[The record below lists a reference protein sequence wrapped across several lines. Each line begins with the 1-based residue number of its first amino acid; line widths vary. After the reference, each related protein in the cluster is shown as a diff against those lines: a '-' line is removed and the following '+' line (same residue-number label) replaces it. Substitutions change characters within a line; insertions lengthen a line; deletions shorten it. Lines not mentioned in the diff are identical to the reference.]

1 MYIHGQ
7 FVNLQGDTCSVY
19 ILTKSDK
26 TKEVE
31 IGTEDGIL
39 FSDDPAETSN
49 EVNDTFDHLLKQS
62 AKVRLLCREYVADF
76 FCASCKDAVVNM
88 YVGDKCVFAGFIE
101 PQSYSMPYND
111 IYDEIE
117 LNCIDVLS
125 ALQYSKYKNIGALGV
140 TYALIKSEAAQRSFY
155 DIFNEIITDITSNL
169 DIVGGH
175 IRHYYYDGS
184 KAIDSSAANHYSI
197 LSQLSIS
204 DLLFMGDD
212 EDDVWQQD
220 DILEE
225 IFKYLN
231 LHIAQVGFD
240 FYIFSWESV
249 KSSSKIAWK
258 DLISG
263 ESLSAVR
270 SDIEITNANA
280 SDTDTNISIDEIY
293 NQLLLTD
300 KIKKIE
306 SIIESPLDDDLLK
319 SPFANK
325 QKYMTEYSA
334 DGEGKKAYKAFYAMT
349 HDESTNYGAGTITDW
364 FMQVMQNSAW
374 TFSRANGKG
383 DLYADYSDGSNQQ
396 NLPIYMGSHN
406 VGAIIAFG
414 SVQINTAND
423 DNSPTSKVD
432 MSNYL
437 VISVN
442 GNEIDNDENKTFPS
456 ESALKALS
464 PMATYNGNSTGG
476 VFSPGDE
483 ETTNYIVLSGKVI
496 LNPVMH
502 QSGMI
507 FEASGTRNAYYKD
520 LRNLAWVLM
529 PSGDNQVIV
538 WHSTCPSRKN
548 KDGRYYTQKFWGAQK
563 PSDEVSWS
571 TSVTKALY
579 PYTGEG
585 PQDYEFKYSAVGD
598 SSDKISKVS
607 VLQCM
612 LIIGDK
618 CVVEK
623 QPGEDLGTGVKGTGN
638 GQTSDFVWKK
648 YKERSQCTSD
658 DEYFAQSFAIG
669 FDPKIGD
676 KLIGTEFSM
685 QNNISYT
692 MGIDAEGIAIP
703 IKKSDKISG
712 VVKFMILGPVNVT
725 WDEIT
730 RRHPTFFRHT
740 KWSSS
745 SVPLMAHVSSIML
758 KSFEVKVYS
767 DNGFINNNNDDND
780 VVYMSDTVETFNNKK
795 DDLEFKFT
803 SQLTADECLKLGVS
817 NDVKMSTPLN
827 VTTGD
832 GVASIYDY
840 NNPTSGMV
848 KPEQRYVDSYYNE
861 YHKPRVIMEQKL
873 IDPKAAITLFDH
885 YTHPAMGKTFF
896 IQGMGLNLK
905 DGEADITLKEINN
918 D

>member
-1 MYIHGQ
+1 MYIHGE
-7 FVNLQGDTCSVY
+7 FINLQGDTCSVY
-19 ILTKSDK
+19 ILTNSDR
-26 TKEVE
+26 TEEVE
-31 IGTEDGIL
+31 IGVDGIL
-39 FSDDPAETSN
+39 FSDDPAEIDN
-49 EVNDTFDHLLKQS
+49 EVNDTFDHLLRQS
-62 AKVRLLCREYVADF
+62 AKVRLLCREFVSDF

-125 ALQYSKYKNIGALGV
+125 ALQYSKYRNIGSSGV
-140 TYALIKSEAAQRSFY
+140 SYTFVKSEAEQRTFY
-155 DIFNEIITDITSNL
+155 AVFSEIMADITANL
-169 DIVGGH
+169 DILGSH
-175 IRHYYYDGS
+175 TAHYWYDGS
-184 KAIDSSAANHYSI
+184 KAVNGDSANHYQI
-197 LSQLSIS
+197 FSQLSIS
-204 DLLFMGDD
+204 DLLFLGDD
-212 EDDVWQQD
+212 EDDVWQQND
-220 DILEE
+220 VLEE

-231 LHIAQVGFD
+231 LHIVQSGFD
-240 FYIFSWESV
+240 FYIFSWETV
-249 KSSSKIAWK
+249 KSSSDIVWY
-258 DLISG
+258 DLIGGGSQT
-263 ESLSAVR
+263 SVR
-270 SDIEITNANA
+270 VNTEISNDIV

-293 NQLLLTD
+293 NQLILTD
-300 KIKKIE
+300 KIEKME
-306 SIIESPLDDDLLK
+306 SVIESPLDDDLLK

-334 DGEGKKAYKAFYAMT
+334 DGEGRKAYNAFYAMV

-374 TFSRANGKG
+374 TFSKADGAG
-383 DLYADYSDGSNQQ
+383 DLYADYSGGTNQQ
-396 NLPIYMGSHN
+396 DLPVYMGSHN

-437 VISVN
+437 VISIN
-442 GNEIDNDENKTFPS
+442 GNEVDNDDSKTFPS
-456 ESALKALS
+456 ESALKAMS
-464 PMATYNGNSTGG
+464 PMATYTGNSVGG
-476 VFSPGDE
+476 VFSPGDDD
-483 ETTNYIVLSGKVI
+483 TTNYIVLSGKVI

-502 QSGMI
+502 QSGLVRELGNI
-507 FEASGTRNAYYKD
+507 RDAYYKD
-520 LRNLAWVLM
+520 LRNLEWSSSINMEDGKAY
-529 PSGDNQVIV
+529 V
-538 WHSTCPSRKN
+538 WHQTCASRKN
-548 KDGRYYTQKFWGAQK
+548 DDGRYYTQKFWEAEK
-563 PSDEVSWS
+563 PNDEASWS
-571 TSVTKALY
+571 SSTTKALY

-585 PQDYEFKYSAVGD
+585 PQYYEFKYSAVGD
-598 SSDKISKVS
+598 SSDKISKIS

-623 QPGEDLGTGVKGTGN
+623 QPGEDLGTGVNGTGN
-638 GQTSDFVWKK
+638 GQTTDFVWRT
-648 YKERSQCTSD
+648 YKERSQCSSD
-658 DEYFAQSFAIG
+658 DEYYAQSFAIG

-676 KLIGTEFSM
+676 KLIGTEFDM

-703 IKKSDKISG
+703 IKKSDKVSG

-740 KWSSS
+740 KWSTST
-745 SVPLMAHVSSIML
+745 VPLMAHVSSIML

-767 DNGFINNNNDDND
+767 DNGLINNNNDDND
-780 VVYMSDTVETFNNKK
+780 VVYMSDTVESFNNKK

-803 SQLTADECLKLGVS
+803 SQLTSSECLKLGVS

-827 VTTGD
+827 ASTGD
-832 GVASIYDY
+832 GLAGVYDY
-840 NNPTSGMV
+840 GNPSSGLV

-861 YHKPRVIMEQKL
+861 YHEPRVIMEQKVY
-873 IDPKAAITLFDH
+873 DPKAAITPFDH
-885 YTHPAMGKTFF
+885 YTHPAMGKSFF
-896 IQGMGLNLK
+896 IQGMGFNLLN
-905 DGEADITLKEINN
+905 GEADITLKEIN